1 MIAYLKDQIYF
12 FPRQL
17 HRHPHHLLILLL
29 DLKLFFFSFLLT
41 WIFLCVGA
49 NDLKCHWCVKG
60 YI

>member
-1 MIAYLKDQIYF
+1 MASQIYF